1 MRLSSIVFLLTIC
14 SAWAANAQT
23 GVLDEYIL
31 RALREHP
38 GLQAEQYLLQKQ
50 LATQAEAGKLA
61 YPTVSAG
68 GTYTLAA
75 GGRSIDLPIGDL
87 LNPVYRT
94 LNEITMTPAFP
105 QLDNVKEQFLPNNF
119 YDLRVRIQQPI
130 LNADIRLKREVE
142 QDRTE
147 LQSLSL
153 RIKQRDIIR
162 DVKIAYFQYLQATE
176 ALEIYEQA
184 AGMLRESYRV
194 TESLFRNGKANRT
207 ALLRIEGEEA
217 MLRAQV
223 AEARQQQKNA
233 AAVFNTLLRLREDTP
248 IQIDE
253 RFAEEPSQAMA
264 PSTDSREELAQLD
277 VLHDIQEKVLA
288 RENRFRRPQLGAQL
302 DLGSQNFNF
311 GWGGYALLGISV
323 DMPLWDGGRHNKRQQ
338 QAQLD
343 LQATAARK
351 EEALMNISLQQSV
364 SAGNL
369 LAARE
374 VYSNYAPQLTGA
386 LRVYTDTERA
396 YREGMVSYIEL
407 LDARTQLTRLEIQA
421 SISRSRIWQR
431 QAELERAQANYPLSD
446 Q

>member
-1 MRLSSIVFLLTIC
+1 MRPSSIVFLLTLC
-14 SAWAANAQT
+14 STWAANAQT
-23 GVLDEYIL
+23 AVLDEYIL
-31 RALREHP
+31 RALGEHP
-38 GLQAEQYLLQKQ
+38 GLLAEQYLLQKQ
-50 LATQAEAGKLA
+50 QAVEAEAGKLA

-147 LQSLSL
+147 LQSLVL
-153 RIKQRDIIR
+153 RVRQRDIVR
-162 DVKIAYFQYLQATE
+162 DVKFAYFQYLQATE

-184 AGMLRESYRV
+184 AGLLRESHRV
-194 TESLFRNGKANRT
+194 TESLLRNGKANRT

-233 AAVFNTLLRLREDTP
+233 AAAFNTLLRLREDTP
-248 IQIDE
+248 VQVDP
-253 RFAEEPSQAMA
+253 RFMETPSYPTGPDAA
-264 PSTDSREELAQLD
+264 AREELMQLD
-277 VLHDIQEKVLA
+277 VLYDIQEKVLN

-323 DMPLWDGGRHNKRQQ
+323 DMPLWDGGRHSKRQQ

-343 LQATAARK
+343 LQATTARR
-351 EEALMNISLQQSV
+351 EEALMNLSLQQSV

-369 LAARE
+369 QSAIE
-374 VYSNYAPQLTGA
+374 VYDNYAPQLTGA
-386 LRVYTDTERA
+386 QRVYTDTERA
-396 YREGMVSYIEL
+396 YREGVVSYIEL

-421 SISRSRIWQR
+421 SISRFRIWQR
-431 QAELERAQANYPLSD
+431 QAELERAQATYPLSD